1 PARGRDGLAPVQP
14 RGRRLPA
21 RRPALPSLPII
32 PQSADARATRRG
44 PGPLTALGFR
54 TKNDETASP
63 GTDRPAL
70 PPQEPPMPR
79 PTSPQALDQPRPDGA
94 RPLQAGPLAIVG
106 GCGHVG
112 LPLGL
117 AFAHKG
123 YEVDLVDTSPE
134 RVAQVNAGTMPFHE
148 DDAEELLR
156 QT

>member
-1 PARGRDGLAPVQP
+1 RALARPRLRRAGLLLPCGPVVCPRPPPRAPALRPARGRDGLAPVQP

-117 AFAHKG
+117 AF
-123 YEVDLVDTSPE
+123 
-134 RVAQVNAGTMPFHE
+134 
-148 DDAEELLR
+148 
-156 QT
+156 